1 MWRSLTDSF
10 SNLRNNILTMMTINE
25 VKESYN
31 YTYNYIDN
39 NDKEG
44 NIYNVFENGQDTQY
58 FIPNDNTYIKITE
71 DN

>member
-1 MWRSLTDSF
+1 MKS
-10 SNLRNNILTMMTINE
+10 INE

-39 NDKEG
+39 GDKEG

>member
-1 MWRSLTDSF
+1 MR
-10 SNLRNNILTMMTINE
+10 TINQ
-25 VKESYN
+25 VKEEYN
-31 YTYNYIDN
+31 YLYNYIDS

-58 FIPNDNTYIKITE
+58 FIPNDNTYITITE